1 MIVYDGFTK
10 RYPEILAVEPLSL
23 TVQAG
28 ETLALV
34 GPNGSGKTTLLK
46 GAAGLVRA
54 TAGRIAVDGHD
65 VAQHGREVRRAIGY
79 MPQRLGFPEGATPRE
94 VLRLIARLR
103 DTELPR
109 PEALLERVG
118 LDDVLDRQIE
128 TLSGGMRQRLG
139 LAIALLGDPRVL
151 LLDEPS
157 AALDPTG
164 ALLMRDLLCGLG
176 RAGKTIVI
184 SSHDLREVEA
194 VADRLAVFV
203 AGRLVAAGEAAALA
217 ASLDLRHGA
226 GVEEIYRRL
235 TGLELRVAA

>member
-1 MIVYDGFTK
+1 MIIYNGFSK
-10 RYPEILAVEPLSL
+10 RYSDVLAVEPTFLSIED
-23 TVQAG
+23 G
-28 ETLALV
+28 ETVALV

-54 TAGRIAVDGHD
+54 TAGQIAVAGHD
-65 VAQHGREVRRAIGY
+65 VARDGRAARRAVGY
-79 MPQRLGFPEGATPRE
+79 MPQRLGFPDGATPRE

-103 DTELPR
+103 DADLPR

-118 LDDVLDRQIE
+118 LDDALDRQIE

-164 ALLMRDLLCGLG
+164 SLLMRDLLCELG
-176 RAGKTIVI
+176 KEGKTILI

-203 AGRLVAAGEAAALA
+203 AGRLVAVGEPAALA
-217 ASLDLRHGA
+217 ASLDLNHGA
-226 GVEEIYRRL
+226 GVEEVYRRV
-235 TGLELRVAA
+235 TGLDLRVAA

>member
-1 MIVYDGFTK
+1 MIIYHGFTK
-10 RYPEILAVEPLSL
+10 RYSDVLALEPLSL
-23 TVQAG
+23 TVEEG

-46 GAAGLVRA
+46 GTAGLVRG
-54 TAGRIAVDGHD
+54 TAGHIAVAGHD
-65 VAQHGREVRRAIGY
+65 VARNGRDARRAVGY

-94 VLRLIARLR
+94 VLRLVARLR
-103 DTELPR
+103 DTDLPR
-109 PEALLERVG
+109 PEQLLERVG
-118 LDDVLDRQIE
+118 LQSVLDRQID

-139 LAIALLGDPRVL
+139 LGIALLGDPRIL

-164 ALLMRDLLCGLG
+164 ALLMRDLLCEL
-176 RAGKTIVI
+176 RKEGKTILI
-184 SSHDLREVEA
+184 SSHDLMEVEA

-203 AGRLVAAGEAAALA
+203 AGRLVAAGDPAALA
-217 ASLDLRHGA
+217 SSLDLKHGS

-235 TGLELRVAA
+235 TGLELRAAA

>member
-1 MIVYDGFTK
+1 MIVYREFTK
-10 RYPEILAVEPLSL
+10 RYTDVIAIEPLSL
-23 TVQAG
+23 TVEDG

-54 TAGRIAVDGHD
+54 TAGRIEVGGHD
-65 VAQHGREVRRAIGY
+65 VALHGREARRAVGY

-103 DTELPR
+103 DADLPR
-109 PEALLERVG
+109 PEVLLERVG

-128 TLSGGMRQRLG
+128 NLSGGMRQRLG

-164 ALLMRDLLCGLG
+164 ALLMRDLLCELG
-176 RAGKTIVI
+176 KEGKTILI
-184 SSHDLREVEA
+184 SSHDLMEVEA

-203 AGRLVAAGEAAALA
+203 AGRLVGVGGPAALA
-217 ASLDLRHGA
+217 SSLDLKHGA

>member
-1 MIVYDGFTK
+1 MIVYQGFTK
-10 RYPEILAVEPLSL
+10 RYSDVLAVEPLSL
-23 TVQAG
+23 TVEQG

-54 TAGRIAVDGHD
+54 TAGHIAIGGFD
-65 VAQHGREVRRAIGY
+65 VAKRGREARRAVGY

-103 DTELPR
+103 ETDLPR
-109 PEALLERVG
+109 PELLLDRVG
-118 LDDVLDRQIE
+118 LEDVLDRQIE

-139 LAIALLGDPRVL
+139 LAIALLGDPAVL

-164 ALLMRDLLCGLG
+164 ALLMRDLLCAL
-176 RAGKTIVI
+176 RQEGKTIVI
-184 SSHDLREVEA
+184 SSHDLMEAEA

-203 AGRLVAAGEAAALA
+203 AGKLVGVGEPAELA
-217 ASLDLRHGA
+217 SSLDLKHGA

-235 TGLELRVAA
+235 TGLDLRVAA

>member
-1 MIVYDGFTK
+1 MIVYHGFTK
-10 RYPEILAVEPLSL
+10 RYSDVLAVEPLHL
-23 TVQAG
+23 TVEPG

-54 TAGRIAVDGHD
+54 TAGGIAVRGHD
-65 VAQHGREVRRAIGY
+65 VAKHGRQARRAVGY
-79 MPQRLGFPEGATPRE
+79 MPQRLGFPEGTTPRE
-94 VLRLIARLR
+94 ILRLVARLR
-103 DTELPR
+103 DTDLPR
-109 PEALLERVG
+109 PAALLERVG
-118 LDDVLDRQIE
+118 LEDVLDRQIE

-139 LAIALLGDPRVL
+139 LALALLGDPEVL

-164 ALLMRDLLCGLG
+164 ALLMRDLLCALS
-176 RAGKTIVI
+176 REGKTILI
-184 SSHDLREVEA
+184 SSHDLAEVEV

-203 AGRLVAAGEAAALA
+203 AGRLIAAGEPTALA
-217 ASLDLRHGA
+217 ASLDLKLGA

-235 TGLELRVAA
+235 TGLDLRVAA

>member
-1 MIVYDGFTK
+1 MIVYHGFTK
-10 RYPEILAVEPLSL
+10 RYSDVLAVEPLDL
-23 TVQAG
+23 TVERG

-54 TAGRIAVDGHD
+54 TAGGIAVHGHD
-65 VAQHGREVRRAIGY
+65 VAKHGRQARRAVGY
-79 MPQRLGFPEGATPRE
+79 MPQRLGFPEGTTPRE
-94 VLRLIARLR
+94 ILRLVARLR
-103 DTELPR
+103 DTDLPR
-109 PEALLERVG
+109 PAALLERVG
-118 LDDVLDRQIE
+118 LEDVLDRQIE

-139 LAIALLGDPRVL
+139 LALALLGDPEVL

-164 ALLMRDLLCGLG
+164 ALLMRDLLCALS
-176 RAGKTIVI
+176 REGKTILI
-184 SSHDLREVEA
+184 SSHDLAEVEA

-203 AGRLVAAGEAAALA
+203 AGRLIAAGEPTALA
-217 ASLDLRHGA
+217 ASLDLKLGA

-235 TGLELRVAA
+235 TGLDLRVAA

>member
-1 MIVYDGFTK
+1 MIVYHGFNK
-10 RYPEILAVEPLSL
+10 RYSDVLAVEPLSL
-23 TVQAG
+23 SVEDG
-28 ETLALV
+28 ETVALV

-54 TAGRIAVDGHD
+54 TAGRIAVGGHD
-65 VAQHGREVRRAIGY
+65 VARHGRQARRAVGY

-103 DTELPR
+103 DAELPR
-109 PEALLERVG
+109 PETLLERVG

-164 ALLMRDLLCGLG
+164 ALLMRDLLCELG
-176 RAGKTIVI
+176 KEGKTILI
-184 SSHDLREVEA
+184 SSHDLMEVEA

-203 AGRLVAAGEAAALA
+203 AGRLVAVGEPAALA
-217 ASLDLRHGA
+217 ASLDLKHGA

>member
-1 MIVYDGFTK
+1 VIIYNGFSK
-10 RYPEILAVEPLSL
+10 RYSDVLAVEPTFLA
-23 TVQAG
+23 VADG
-28 ETLALV
+28 ETVALV

-54 TAGRIAVDGHD
+54 TAGQIAVAGHD
-65 VAQHGREVRRAIGY
+65 VARDGRAARRAVGY
-79 MPQRLGFPEGATPRE
+79 MPQRLGFPDGATPRE

-103 DTELPR
+103 DADLPR

-118 LDDVLDRQIE
+118 LDDALDRQIE

-139 LAIALLGDPRVL
+139 LAIALLGDPGVL

-164 ALLMRDLLCGLG
+164 SLLMRDLLCELG
-176 RAGKTIVI
+176 KEGKTILI

-203 AGRLVAAGEAAALA
+203 AGRLVAVGEPAALA
-217 ASLDLRHGA
+217 ASLDLNHGA
-226 GVEEIYRRL
+226 GVEEVYRRV
-235 TGLELRVAA
+235 TGLDLRVAA